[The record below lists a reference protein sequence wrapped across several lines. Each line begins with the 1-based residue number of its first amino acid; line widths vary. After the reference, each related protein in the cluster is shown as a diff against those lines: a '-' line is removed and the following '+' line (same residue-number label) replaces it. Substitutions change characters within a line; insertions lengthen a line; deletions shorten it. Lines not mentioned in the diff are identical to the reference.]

1 MNLKLKILILFLI
14 LLTCQF
20 VLAKDNRRVN
30 IDLLID
36 VYKVIEKSFVSD
48 INREKL
54 INAAL
59 NSIELFLK
67 EKTDSVYI
75 KEIEVSGDR
84 NADLE
89 LFALRLKEITSK
101 YSSENLRPEDIL
113 REGLDGMLKALDDPY
128 SYYMDP
134 EEYREFFNSINM
146 SDYSGVGII
155 VELDKKNDNKFTVI
169 ETVQGGP
176 GEKGGLKPGDLIVS
190 IDGYDT
196 KGITIEDGI
205 KRIRG
210 PKGTEVLLSIQR
222 GERESFDIALTRD
235 VIHVTN
241 VSYSIKNENIGY
253 IKIRTFGDNT
263 ACELEKVLE
272 KLRGVK
278 AYILDLRNNGG
289 GYIESAVDVCS
300 KFLPEGKVIVTVKEK
315 SSFPLT
321 YKTRG
326 KIHYDLP
333 LVVLVNQYSASASE
347 ITAGAIQDNKRG
359 TLMGV
364 KTFGKGSVQT
374 VYPLGISGVLK
385 LTGAYYFTPSN
396 RNIDKAGLEPDIKIE
411 MDKLVIENESDDIQ
425 LQKAI
430 EFFLEKV

>member
-1 MNLKLKILILFLI
+1 
-14 LLTCQF
+14 
-20 VLAKDNRRVN
+20 
-30 IDLLID
+30 
-36 VYKVIEKSFVSD
+36 
-48 INREKL
+48 
-54 INAAL
+54 
-59 NSIELFLK
+59 
-67 EKTDSVYI
+67 
-75 KEIEVSGDR
+75 
-84 NADLE
+84 
-89 LFALRLKEITSK
+89 
-101 YSSENLRPEDIL
+101 
-113 REGLDGMLKALDDPY
+113 MLKALDDPY